1 MSERLF
7 IRLGT
12 QTDDVCQWLVWSE
25 QEQEII
31 ASGELPDATQLHT
44 LSERAGARPVD
55 VMVPTSAI
63 TLTEVNLP
71 EKGQRQALKAL
82 PFMLEDVLAQ
92 DIDQLHFVPGPRH
105 GSALS
110 VAIVAHEQMQ
120 LWVDWVKAAGL
131 NVKRMIPDSLALPL
145 ADGCQWAAM
154 TINDELLIRIGEG
167 QGHSIPSAWQ
177 DAVLPKLLPLQDAE
191 DDMDTVTV
199 ANYSPL
205 ELQGAELFSQ
215 PLELPMLVLAKGALQ
230 APMNLM
236 TDQYRPKR
244 ESNKTLLVWKNAAII
259 VGVCLLLSFIQ
270 KGVDIYQTHKQI
282 DEVKAETVAVF
293 KQATGSRSSKNVET
307 ILRSMLRKYQGKSS
321 NSDMFAMMSGLIQ
334 AFEKVPSVQPNSL
347 RYDGNRGELRLQI
360 SADSYDQVEA
370 FKQAIGKGF
379 NVDSGAQNKEDDKV
393 STILTLRNH

>member
-12 QTDDVCQWLVWSE
+12 HADDACQWLVWSE

-31 ASGELPDATQLHT
+31 ASGELADATQLHT

-55 VMVPTSAI
+55 ALVPTSAI
-63 TLTEVNLP
+63 TLTQVNLP

-92 DIDQLHFVPGPRH
+92 DIEQLHFVPGSRN
-105 GSALS
+105 GSSLS
-110 VAIVAHEQMQ
+110 VAVVAHEQMQ
-120 LWVDWVKAAGL
+120 SWVDWVKAAGL

-154 TINDELLIRIGEG
+154 DIGNELLVRTGEG
-167 QGHSIPSAWQ
+167 QGHSIPSEWQ
-177 DAVLPKLLPLQDAE
+177 DSVLPKLLPLQDAE
-191 DDMDTVTV
+191 DEMDTVTI
-199 ANYSPL
+199 ANYSPMEL
-205 ELQGAELFSQ
+205 EGAELLSQ
-215 PLELPMLVLAKGALQ
+215 PLELPMLVLAKGALH

-236 TDQYRPKR
+236 TEQYRPKR
-244 ESNKTLLVWKNAAII
+244 EGNKTLLLWRNAAFIAA
-259 VGVCLLLSFIQ
+259 VCILLSFIH

-282 DEVKAETVAVF
+282 EAIKADTAAVF
-293 KQATGSRSSKNVET
+293 KRATGRSNTSNVEFH
-307 ILRSMLRKYQGKSS
+307 LRNLLKQYKGKSS
-321 NSDMFAMMSGLIQ
+321 SSDMFAMLEGVTQ
-334 AFEKVPSVQPNSL
+334 AFKKVPSVQPNSL
-347 RYDGNRGELRLQI
+347 RYDGNRSELRLQI

-379 NVDSGAQNKEDDKV
+379 KVDSGAQNKEDDKV
-393 STILTLRNH
+393 STILTLRSR